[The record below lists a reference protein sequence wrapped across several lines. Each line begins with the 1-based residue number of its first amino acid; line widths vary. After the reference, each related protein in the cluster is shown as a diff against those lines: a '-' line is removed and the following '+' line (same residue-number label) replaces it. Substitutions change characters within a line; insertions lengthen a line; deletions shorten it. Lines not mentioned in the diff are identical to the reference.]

1 MLENKEDII
10 ANGALFEEWNRATA
24 KSRKTSYIQHQADVI
39 EYWLDAK
46 IPEHEIGNLYRFD
59 QVDEFD
65 AEKERIQGIPEFE
78 VVNDSDQNG
87 IPQAAL
93 GRYRKYLVALQ
104 AGTVDAEIANG
115 AANVNEAPAIP
126 RNGVGRG
133 NGRVINCLE
142 GLIELIIGTD
152 NAELPKAEK
161 LKMLARH
168 MVQKS
173 YFLKPESVD
182 QRHNEILEL
191 IRNDEKLPARF
202 STMEDS
208 YTEDNGDEVHFAS
221 RSVAVAESLQ
231 HKIMYNCFG
240 RKVPV
245 VIDKDG
251 NYEVRKNIKRFSGAI
266 VSQGGISNIRFA
278 IISHIWGN
286 AFNPLCFTNLWN
298 IVIVPDYVNSILDKS
313 ETDHPT
319 NFIEEAVNY
328 VKAYY
333 KELCYKM
340 YNMEAKV
347 EEYEQLGF
355 NVRPFFAKAAASN
368 IEDAVNIKAI
378 NFLEDQDF

>member
-1 MLENKEDII
+1 M
-10 ANGALFEEWNRATA
+10 
-24 KSRKTSYIQHQADVI
+24 
-39 EYWLDAK
+39 
-46 IPEHEIGNLYRFD
+46 
-59 QVDEFD
+59 
-65 AEKERIQGIPEFE
+65 
-78 VVNDSDQNG
+78 
-87 IPQAAL
+87 
-93 GRYRKYLVALQ
+93 ALQ

-182 QRHNEILEL
+182 RRHNEILEL